1 MDEWLE
7 RWTCNMEAQSSGP
20 TLTTSSICSQ
30 LGPELNSLVTLLTA
44 NWFTSDKLEF
54 SLAKLSVS
62 VYISG
67 P

>member
-30 LGPELNSLVTLLTA
+30 LGPELNSLVTLL
-44 NWFTSDKLEF
+44 NSQL
-54 SLAKLSVS
+54 
-62 VYISG
+62 VY